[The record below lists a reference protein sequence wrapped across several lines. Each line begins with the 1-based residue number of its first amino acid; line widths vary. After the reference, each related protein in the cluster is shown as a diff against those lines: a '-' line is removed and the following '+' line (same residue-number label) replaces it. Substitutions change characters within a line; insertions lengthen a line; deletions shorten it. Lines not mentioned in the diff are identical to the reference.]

1 MMQELHIGRDI
12 IDLLPNN
19 LVQMREGDYIGNDG
33 LIYCGKCHKVRE
45 QVLSWPLNPEKAP
58 PFKRFPL
65 DCDCERLA
73 RASAEAEEAE
83 QARKKRA
90 EEIRREGITDAR
102 YANATFASDDRAN
115 PNISDACMRYVEK
128 WPDMYARNVGVMLY
142 GNVGTGKTF
151 LASCI
156 ANALAE
162 KGVTVRMTTL
172 PELSSLMSSNFGKE
186 RLEIL
191 DKVKQCQLL
200 VLDDVGMSKNTAT
213 ATENAFAIINARNLV
228 CRPLIITTNL
238 NPDDMKNEK
247 DIQLRRIYSRIFAM
261 TKGAIIHVPGADR
274 RFQ

>member
-1 MMQELHIGRDI
+1 MQKLQIDRDI
-12 IDLLPNN
+12 IDLLPGN
-19 LVQMREGDYIGNDG
+19 LVQMREGDYIGADG

-45 QVLSWPLNPEKAP
+45 QVLPFPLNPDNAP
-58 PFKRFPL
+58 PYRKFPL
-65 DCDCERLA
+65 DCDCESVA
-73 RASAEAEEAE
+73 RATAEAEQAE
-83 QARKKRA
+83 KARKKRA

-142 GNVGTGKTF
+142 GDVGTGKTF

-191 DKVKQCQLL
+191 DKVKQCHLL